1 MEWYEFR
8 AMNTDILLGAEGQPA
23 AIAQGFRIAVAY
35 IQTEEARLTRF
46 SEESE
51 LTRLNRSSGAWFH
64 ASDELFEILQEAHG
78 LFDETDG
85 LFDPSILDV
94 LESIGYDRSMDEIRA
109 KGTISPSGIVP
120 VHPHDFR
127 EVQFDEA
134 AHAIM
139 LPEGMRLDL
148 GGIAKGWIAERAAR
162 VLARYADACAVNAGG
177 DLFAVGHPS
186 EEGAWRTALED
197 PRNEE
202 RVLAILRT
210 GPGAVATSSVLRRR
224 WRQGAAIQHHLIDPR
239 RRAAAETDWLCVT
252 VFAPHAA
259 VAEVYAKALLIAG
272 PSFAPSLVERRDDIA
287 YIAVDTDSQLWG
299 SNNAK
304 GYLDV

>member
-8 AMNTDILLGAEGQPA
+8 AMNTDILLGAEGRPA

-51 LTRLNRSSGAWFH
+51 LTRLNLSSGAWFH
-64 ASDELFEILQEAHG
+64 ASNVLFEILQEARV

-94 LESIGYDRSMDEIRA
+94 LESIGYDKSMDEIRA
-109 KGTISPSGIVP
+109 HGTSTENAIVP
-120 VHPHDFR
+120 IQPHHFR

-134 AHAIM
+134 AQAIL
-139 LPEGMRLDL
+139 LPAGMRLDL
-148 GGIAKGWIAERAAR
+148 GGIAKGWIAERAAQ
-162 VLARYADACAVNAGG
+162 VLAQYSSACVVNAGG
-177 DLFAVGHPS
+177 DLFAMGHPS
-186 EEGAWRTALED
+186 EEGAWLTALED
-197 PRNEE
+197 PRDEE
-202 RVLAILRT
+202 RVLAVLRT
-210 GPGAVATSSVLRRR
+210 GPGAVATSSILRRR
-224 WRQGAAIQHHLIDPR
+224 WRQGDAIRHHLIDPR

-252 VFAPHAA
+252 VIAPHAA
-259 VAEVYAKALLIAG
+259 VAEAYAKALLIAG
-272 PSFAPSLVERRDDIA
+272 PGSAPSLAERRGDIA
-287 YIAVDTDSQLWG
+287 YIAVDMDSQLWG

>member
-8 AMNTDILLGAEGQPA
+8 AMNSDILLGAEGQPS
-23 AIAQGFRIAVAY
+23 AIAQGFRKAVEY
-35 IQTEEARLTRF
+35 IQREEARLTRF

-51 LTRLNRSSGAWFH
+51 LAHLNRSSGVWFH
-64 ASDELFEILQEAHG
+64 ASDELFEILLEARG
-78 LFDETDG
+78 LFAETDG

-94 LESIGYDRSMDEIRA
+94 LESIGYDKSMDEIRSF
-109 KGTISPSGIVP
+109 GTSSPSGIAP
-120 VHPHDFR
+120 LPPHDFR
-127 EVQFDEA
+127 AVQFDEA
-134 AHAIM
+134 AHAIL

-148 GGIAKGWIAERAAR
+148 GGIGKGWIAERAAR
-162 VLARYADACAVNAGG
+162 VLARYSSACVVNAGG
-177 DLFAVGHPS
+177 DLFAEGHPS

-197 PRNEE
+197 PRDEE
-202 RVLAILRT
+202 RVLAVLRT

-224 WRQGAAIQHHLIDPR
+224 WRQGDVIQHHLIDPR

-252 VFAPHAA
+252 VIAPHAA

-272 PSFAPSLVERRDDIA
+272 PSSASSLVERRDDIA
-287 YIAVDTDSQLWG
+287 YIAVDMDSQLWG

>member
-8 AMNTDILLGAEGQPA
+8 AMNTDILLGAEGQPPTLA
-23 AIAQGFRIAVAY
+23 EGFRKAVAY

-51 LTRLNRSSGAWFH
+51 LAHLNRSGGAWFH
-64 ASDELFEILQEAHG
+64 ASDELFEILQIARD
-78 LFDETDG
+78 LFAETDG

-94 LESIGYDRSMDEIRA
+94 LESIGYDKSMDEIRA
-109 KGTISPSGIVP
+109 RGTSTPNASVP
-120 VHPHDFR
+120 VQPHDFR
-127 EVQFDEA
+127 AVQLEEA
-134 AHAIM
+134 AHAIL

-148 GGIAKGWIAERAAR
+148 GGIAKGWIAERAAQ
-162 VLARYADACAVNAGG
+162 VLSHYSSACAVNAGG

-186 EEGAWRTALED
+186 DEGSWRTALED
-197 PRNEE
+197 PRDEE
-202 RVLAILRT
+202 RVLAVLRT
-210 GPGAVATSSVLRRR
+210 GPGAVATSSILRRR
-224 WRQGAAIQHHLIDPR
+224 WRQGDAIRHHLIDPR

-252 VFAPHAA
+252 VIAPHAA

-272 PSFAPSLVERRDDIA
+272 PGSAPSLAERRDDIA